1 MFGQVFNK
9 TNFRFERKKISL
21 NLKDINETRHKKNGL
36 FGQKIYVYECFILKW
51 NLEVKQFHICWIFV
65 K

>member
-9 TNFRFERKKISL
+9 TNFRFERKKFSL

-36 FGQKIYVYECFILKW
+36 FGQKIYV
-51 NLEVKQFHICWIFV
+51 
-65 K
+65 